1 MNKYKIINDCDANES
16 FNIEASTP
24 EDAAVEALERLG
36 WWIADGK
43 NADEEN
49 DSFEQESID

>member
-1 MNKYKIINDCDANES
+1 MNKYKIVNDYDANES
-16 FNIEASTP
+16 FSVEASTP

-43 NADEEN
+43 NDDEEN
-49 DSFEQESID
+49 ESID